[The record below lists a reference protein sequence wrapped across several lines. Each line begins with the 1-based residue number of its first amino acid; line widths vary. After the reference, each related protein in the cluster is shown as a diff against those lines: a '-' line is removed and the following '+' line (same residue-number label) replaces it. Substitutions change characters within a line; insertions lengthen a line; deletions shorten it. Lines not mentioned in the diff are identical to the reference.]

1 MTFKL
6 VRDSVTPS
14 LNRINDRLSRVPKA
28 ALDYWK
34 KNTPKRSGNAR
45 RKTKLVNNKTISAN
59 YDYAKRLDQGYSKKA
74 PDGMS
79 KPTLSFVKNLVSLI
93 LKRR

>member
-1 MTFKL
+1 
-6 VRDSVTPS
+6 
-14 LNRINDRLSRVPKA
+14 VPKA
-28 ALDYWK
+28 ATDFWI
-34 KNTPKRSGNAR
+34 KNTPKRGGNAR

-79 KPTLSFVKNLVSLI
+79 KPTLTFVKTLVSLI